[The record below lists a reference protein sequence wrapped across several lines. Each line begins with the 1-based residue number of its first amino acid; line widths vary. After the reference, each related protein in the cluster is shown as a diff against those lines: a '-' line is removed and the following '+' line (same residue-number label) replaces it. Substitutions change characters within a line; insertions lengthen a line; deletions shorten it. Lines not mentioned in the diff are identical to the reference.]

1 VDKDFD
7 NLVFDAERRAERLI
21 AALRIATGIAL
32 VAVYGFVI
40 KDPPVEEDSFLA
52 SQLLLSRLT
61 MAGYALLG
69 IIALVMSSEARHRR
83 WHAFG
88 FATADALFVTVSL
101 YFALKNFGVSGI
113 YLAALV
119 NLWLVPLVL
128 SFNTLRFSFL
138 VQAYAALAMLA
149 GLVFVETRPGAG
161 GIGMVPDTLALNFS
175 SPANIMRFAMLI
187 LALSVLMVAVMR
199 TRRLLRTAL
208 DQARRRALL
217 TSYMPRQVARMI
229 EETDNAAL
237 RAGNTR
243 LVVVMFVDVRDFTAR
258 AETMPPDRVSGFLG
272 DFRKLL
278 GDAVEAAG
286 GVIDKFIGDGAM
298 VVFVEQAHR
307 RPAPERAVACARDTI
322 GRIEAWSDSLV
333 AAGRRPVR
341 VGIGIHMGEAFI
353 GAVGDEDRLEFTVV
367 GDVVNTAS
375 RMEEAAKHADA
386 DIVVSCE
393 VLDAAGIHDDAF
405 VPLPSVTVR
414 GRRASVPSRAFTS
427 AARQASARL

>member
-1 VDKDFD
+1 MDKDFD
-7 NLVFDAERRAERLI
+7 TLVFDAERRAERLI
-21 AALRIATGIAL
+21 AALRIATGVAL
-32 VAVYGFVI
+32 MAVYGFVVRER
-40 KDPPVEEDSFLA
+40 PAVEDSFLA
-52 SQLLLSRLT
+52 SQLLLGRLT

-69 IIALVMSSEARHRR
+69 VVAIVVSSESRHRR

-88 FATADALFVTVSL
+88 FATADALFVTASL
-101 YFALKNFGVSGI
+101 YFALVNFGVSGSYI
-113 YLAALV
+113 AALV

-138 VQAYAALAMLA
+138 VQAYAALAMMA
-149 GLVFVETRPGAG
+149 GLVFVETRPGTG
-161 GIGMVPDTLALNFS
+161 GIGVVPEALALSFS
-175 SPANIMRFAMLI
+175 TPANVMRFAMIMLT
-187 LALSVLMVAVMR
+187 LVVLMVAVIR

-229 EETDNAAL
+229 EETDNAEL
-237 RAGNTR
+237 RAGNTMQ
-243 LVVVMFVDVRDFTAR
+243 VVVMFVDVRNFTAR
-258 AETMPPDRVSGFLG
+258 AETMPPERVSSFLG
-272 DFRKLL
+272 EFRKLL
-278 GDAVEAAG
+278 GEAVEEAG

-298 VVFVEQAHR
+298 VLFVEQKR
-307 RPAPERAVACARDTI
+307 RLPAPDRAIACSLEIVR
-322 GRIEAWSDSLV
+322 RIEAWSASLV

-367 GDVVNTAS
+367 GDVVNTAA
-375 RMEEAAKHADA
+375 RMEEAAKHAGA

-393 VLDAAGIHDDAF
+393 VLDAAKFDDAAF

-427 AARQASARL
+427 AQAETADGL